1 MQVAS
6 ISIQSAGKRF
16 IKEWIFQKLDLE
28 IKSGEKIVILGSNGS
43 GKSTLLQCI
52 AGYQFITQGKII
64 WSQTDGTPIEEEN
77 IFHQLS
83 FASPYMELIEEFTPK
98 EHLLHQAKFKKF
110 QNDLN
115 ADEILKICMLEK
127 SGDKQIRFFS
137 SGMKQRFKLALAILS
152 DAPVLMLDEP
162 LSNLDAT
169 GVSWYNEM
177 IHQYAQHKMIFVCS
191 NNIKDEF
198 KFCERSINLED
209 FK

>member
-6 ISIQSAGKRF
+6 ISIQALGKRF
-16 IKEWIFQKLDLE
+16 INEWIFQKLDLE
-28 IKSGEKIVILGSNGS
+28 VKANDKIVILGSNGS

-52 AGYQFITQGKII
+52 AGYQFTTHGKII
-64 WSQTDGTPIEEEN
+64 WSQQPGIPIEEEN

-110 QNDLN
+110 QNNLSV
-115 ADEILKICMLEK
+115 DEILNICLLDK

-137 SGMKQRFKLALAILS
+137 SGMKQRFKLTLAILS
-152 DAPVLMLDEP
+152 NSPVLMLDEP
-162 LSNLDAT
+162 LSNLDAS

-177 IHQYAQHKMIFVCS
+177 IKQYAMNKIIFVCS

-198 KFCERSINLED
+198 NFCERSINLED